1 MAKNRLQ
8 RILAAAGVAS
18 RRKCE
23 ELILEGVVRVNRKVV
38 DTLPAFADPDVDV
51 ITVHG
56 KRIQAEKKVY
66 FLLNKPRGVIC
77 TNSDPQGRKIAVDM
91 IPVKERLFCVGRLDA
106 DTTGAIILTNDNELA
121 NRLTHP
127 RYELPKTYEVL
138 VKGSIGPESLEKLK
152 RGVWLSEGKTER
164 SSIKVLKRGPDE
176 SLLEMTIR
184 QGRNRQIRRMLL
196 RVGLKVKR
204 LKRTKIGVITLH
216 GIGVGNFKPLTPKQ
230 ISYLKR
236 ATQTAAVKPKLAN
249 KPVRKRTRKS
259 NK

>member
-38 DTLPAFADPDVDV
+38 DSLPAFADPDVDV

-77 TNSDPQGRKIAVDM
+77 TNSDPQGRRIAVDM

-127 RYELPKTYEVL
+127 RYELPKTYEIL

-152 RGVWLSEGKTER
+152 KGVWLSEGKTQR
-164 SSIKVLKRGPDE
+164 SGIKVIKRGPEE
-176 SLLEMTIR
+176 SLLEMTIK
-184 QGRNRQIRRMLL
+184 QGRNRQVRRMLL

-230 ISYLKR
+230 ISYLKNTTE
-236 ATQTAAVKPKLAN
+236 AAAVKPKLPRKA
-249 KPVRKRTRKS
+249 VGKRTRKF

>member
-8 RILAAAGVAS
+8 RILAAAGIAS

-23 ELILEGVVRVNRKVV
+23 ELILDGVVRVNRIVV
-38 DTLPAFADPDVDV
+38 DSLPAFADADTDL

-77 TNSDPQGRKIAVDM
+77 TNSDPQGRRIAVDM
-91 IPVKERLFCVGRLDA
+91 IPVNERLFCVGRLDA
-106 DTTGAIILTNDNELA
+106 DTTGAIIITNDNELA

-138 VKGSIGPESLEKLK
+138 VKGSVGGEMLEKLK
-152 RGVWLSEGKTER
+152 KGVWLSEGKTER
-164 SSIKVLKRGPDE
+164 SGIRVIKRGPEE
-176 SLLEMTIR
+176 SLIEMTIK
-184 QGRNRQIRRMLL
+184 QGRNRQVRRMLI

-204 LKRTKIGVITLH
+204 LKRTQIGVITLR
-216 GIGVGNFKPLTPKQ
+216 GIGVGKFKPLTPKQ

-236 ATQTAAVKPKLAN
+236 TTQSPVVRETAPRSVAKKT
-249 KPVRKRTRKS
+249 KKFYK
-259 NK
+259 